1 MLKIKLTRVGK
12 KGQPQ
17 YRIIVAE
24 AKSKRDTK
32 YTDLLGYYNPLANP
46 AEFRLD
52 MPKYGSWLKKGAQ
65 PTPTI
70 RLLAAKV
77 VGEIKTLNKPKTKI
91 TKPTK

>member
-1 MLKIKLTRVGK
+1 MLKIKLTRIGK

-24 AKSKRDTK
+24 GKSKRDTK

-46 AEFRLD
+46 TEFRLD
-52 MPKYGSWLKKGAQ
+52 MVKYAEWLSKGAQ

-77 VGEIKTLNKPKTKI
+77 EKDVKTLNKPKAK
-91 TKPTK
+91 KVQPTK